1 MALPEM
7 PPRVA
12 QDEHSKEKGGDGGSR
27 FASRCDLRRLPVSR
41 AKTSATPGSEP
52 ESPESGRDC
61 GQNLPESFAFYDPDT
76 SSWKTSQRSLFEE
89 WVPFSETWPRSG
101 TMRNGRCYR
110 REPLVPTTF
119 AKGRLWLPTP
129 TTVGNQSCPSMAK
142 NGRGCKEAIEKYRG
156 CYTNPEWVEEFMGFP
171 RGHTA
176 LEDSEMPS
184 SRKSPNGSGDE

>member
-1 MALPEM
+1 M
-7 PPRVA
+7 
-12 QDEHSKEKGGDGGSR
+12 
-27 FASRCDLRRLPVSR
+27 
-41 AKTSATPGSEP
+41 
-52 ESPESGRDC
+52 
-61 GQNLPESFAFYDPDT
+61 
-76 SSWKTSQRSLFEE
+76 
-89 WVPFSETWPRSG
+89 
-101 TMRNGRCYR
+101 
-110 REPLVPTTF
+110 PTTF